1 MFLVNR
7 APTVLSPPPPHIAL
21 PTDNPLLSF
30 GTSTPSVIIPT
41 HGQLLG
47 RSQAI
52 QVGTSWKQ
60 VDQFLGV
67 PYAAPPLAESRFWA
81 PGRLNWTGSW
91 DATKPR

>member
-1 MFLVNR
+1 MNR
-7 APTVLSPPPPHIAL
+7 APAAFSPSPL
-21 PTDNPLLSF
+21 PDIPLLGF
-30 GTSTPSVIIPT
+30 GTSAPSVTITT
-41 HGQLLG
+41 HGRLLG

-67 PYAAPPLAESRFWA
+67 PYATPPLAGSRFRA
-81 PGRLNWTGSW
+81 PEPLNWTGSW

>member
-1 MFLVNR
+1 MR
-7 APTVLSPPPPHIAL
+7 ALTVSL
-21 PTDNPLLSF
+21 PACPFFPIGDPLLRSEF
-30 GTSTPSVIIPT
+30 APSVSIAT

-52 QVGTSWKQ
+52 QLGTSWKQ

-67 PYAAPPLAESRFWA
+67 PYATPPLAESRFQA
-81 PGRLNWTGSW
+81 PEPLNWTGSW

>member
-1 MFLVNR
+1 M
-7 APTVLSPPPPHIAL
+7 TIA
-21 PTDNPLLSF
+21 
-30 GTSTPSVIIPT
+30 T

-52 QVGTSWKQ
+52 RVGTSWKQ

-67 PYAAPPLAESRFWA
+67 PYASPPLAESRFRA
-81 PGRLNWTGSW
+81 PEPLNWTGPW